1 MRLTAK
7 DVAARTGMSYVVAAG
22 FMAYLEDKGKAVVVE
37 KRFHESGRGKP
48 TRVYEVDQHT
58 MIDFGDAV
66 VPAVAGKVEE
76 VVPVVEVTEAVEAV
90 EATEIVEVAEAVE
103 VVEVAEEKVET
114 LDHVAK
120 ALARLREAQ
129 ADAA

>member
-7 DVAARTGMSYVVAAG
+7 DVASQTGMSYVVAAG
-22 FMAYLEDKGKAVVVE
+22 LMAYLEDKGKAVVVE

-66 VPAVAGKVEE
+66 VPAVVGKVEE
-76 VVPVVEVTEAVEAV
+76 VVPVVEVTEAVAV
-90 EATEIVEVAEAVE
+90 AEVVPVVEVTEA
-103 VVEVAEEKVET
+103 VEVAEEKVET

>member
-22 FMAYLEDKGKAVVVE
+22 LMAYLEDKGKAVVVE

-76 VVPVVEVTEAVEAV
+76 VVPVMEVTEVVEAK
-90 EATEIVEVAEAVE
+90 EAVE
-103 VVEVAEEKVET
+103 VGEATEVVEVVEEKVET

>member
-1 MRLTAK
+1 
-7 DVAARTGMSYVVAAG
+7 
-22 FMAYLEDKGKAVVVE
+22 
-37 KRFHESGRGKP
+37 
-48 TRVYEVDQHT
+48 

-66 VPAVAGKVEE
+66 VPAVVGKVEE
-76 VVPVVEVTEAVEAV
+76 VVPVVEVTEAVEVAEV
-90 EATEIVEVAEAVE
+90 VPVVEVTEA
-103 VVEVAEEKVET
+103 VEVAEEKVET

>member
-22 FMAYLEDKGKAVVVE
+22 LMAYLEDKGKAVVVE
-37 KRFHESGRGKP
+37 KRFAASGRGKP

-58 MIDFGDAV
+58 MIDFGDAAV
-66 VPAVAGKVEE
+66 EAAVAGKVEE
-76 VVPVVEVTEAVEAV
+76 VAPVVEVVEEVVAVAVE
-90 EATEIVEVAEAVE
+90 EKVEVEEVAAEE
-103 VVEVAEEKVET
+103 VVEKVET

>member
-1 MRLTAK
+1 MKLTAK
-7 DVAARTGMSYVVAAG
+7 DVADRTGMSYVVAAG
-22 FMAYLEDKGKAVVVE
+22 LMSYLEDKGKAVVVE

-58 MIDFGDAV
+58 MIDFGDAAV
-66 VPAVAGKVEE
+66 EVAVAGKVEE
-76 VVPVVEVTEAVEAV
+76 VAPVVEVEEKVEV
-90 EATEIVEVAEAVE
+90 EEVAEETV
-103 VVEVAEEKVET
+103 EKVET

>member
-7 DVAARTGMSYVVAAG
+7 DVAERTGMSYVVASG
-22 FMAYLEDKGKAVVVE
+22 FMSWLEDCGLAKVAE
-37 KRFHESGRGKP
+37 KRFASSGRGKP

-58 MIDFGDAV
+58 MIDFGSA
-66 VPAVAGKVEE
+66 
-76 VVPVVEVTEAVEAV
+76 AVEAAAV
-90 EATEIVEVAEAVE
+90 EVAEVVTVEETMEVAEAVTVEETVEVAEAPE
-103 VVEVAEEKVET
+103 QIET

-129 ADAA
+129 SDAA

>member
-7 DVAARTGMSYVVAAG
+7 DVAERTGMSYVVASG
-22 FMAYLEDKGKAVVVE
+22 FMSWLEDCGLAKVAE
-37 KRFHESGRGKP
+37 KRFASSGRGKP

-58 MIDFGDAV
+58 MIDFGSA
-66 VPAVAGKVEE
+66 
-76 VVPVVEVTEAVEAV
+76 AVEAAAV
-90 EATEIVEVAEAVE
+90 EVAEVVTVEETMEVAEAVTVE
-103 VVEVAEEKVET
+103 ETVEVAESPEKIET

-129 ADAA
+129 SDAA